1 MPVYIQIA
9 VPQRVLDSVRPKGEP
24 STVAGCVQQF
34 DGEWAV
40 KTLIEPFPS
49 ESPPKDFSREAPAC
63 LVEIIFK
70 AHAYQCS
77 QGHQTWV
84 WLVDGE
90 VSEADC
96 PACLP
101 QCVPVRT
108 EGAKVT

>member
-24 STVAGCVQQF
+24 STAGCVQQS

-70 AHAYQCS
+70 AREYQCS
-77 QGHQTWV
+77 QGHRTWL

-90 VSEADC
+90 DKEPKIDC
-96 PACLP
+96 PACRSAYQSALEKL
-101 QCVPVRT
+101 R
-108 EGAKVT
+108 K

>member
-1 MPVYIQIA
+1 
-9 VPQRVLDSVRPKGEP
+9 
-24 STVAGCVQQF
+24 VAGCVQLSY
-34 DGEWAV
+34 GVWAV

-77 QGHQTWV
+77 QGHLTWV

-90 VSEADC
+90 DEPKADC
-96 PACLP
+96 PTCRSAYLSALK
-101 QCVPVRT
+101 VR
-108 EGAKVT
+108 K

>member
-24 STVAGCVQQF
+24 STVAGCVQ
-34 DGEWAV
+34 DRV
-40 KTLIEPFPS
+40 TTLIEPFAWNGVNLG
-49 ESPPKDFSREAPAC
+49 PPKDFKRDDLC
-63 LVEIIFK
+63 LYQLTFK

-90 VSEADC
+90 DKEPKIDC
-96 PACLP
+96 PTCRSAYLSALKL
-101 QCVPVRT
+101 R
-108 EGAKVT
+108 K

>member
-24 STVAGCVQQF
+24 SKVAGCVQQF

-49 ESPPKDFSREAPAC
+49 ESPPKDFSREAPAY
-63 LVEIIFK
+63 LIEIVFK

-77 QGHQTWV
+77 QGHHRYL

-90 VSEADC
+90 VQEVDC
-96 PACLP
+96 PVCRSAYLSALKL
-101 QCVPVRT
+101 R
-108 EGAKVT
+108 K

>member
-24 STVAGCVQQF
+24 STVAGCVQ
-34 DGEWAV
+34 DRV
-40 KTLIEPFPS
+40 ITLIEPFPQDGVQ
-49 ESPPKDFSREAPAC
+49 PPKDFKFDDRC
-63 LVEIIFK
+63 LYQLTYK

-90 VSEADC
+90 AREVDC
-96 PACLP
+96 SICHSAYLSALK
-101 QCVPVRT
+101 RLDI
-108 EGAKVT
+108 GNRSA

>member
-9 VPQRVLDSVRPKGEP
+9 VPQRVLDSVRPKNEP
-24 STVAGCVQQF
+24 ATVAGCVQQY

-49 ESPPKDFSREAPAC
+49 ESPSKDLSRQSPAC

-70 AHAYQCS
+70 AHAYGCS
-77 QGHQTWV
+77 KGHVTWV

-90 VSEADC
+90 DKEPKIDC
-96 PACLP
+96 PACRSAYQSALKL
-101 QCVPVRT
+101 R
-108 EGAKVT
+108 K

>member
-24 STVAGCVQQF
+24 SKVVGCVQQF

-49 ESPPKDFSREAPAC
+49 ENPPKDLSREPPTC
-63 LVEIIFK
+63 LAEIIYK

-90 VSEADC
+90 DKEPKIGC
-96 PACLP
+96 PTCRSAYLSALEKL
-101 QCVPVRT
+101 R
-108 EGAKVT
+108 K